1 MSKVSTLK
9 PLFQRKCASIVT
21 SYLPRH
27 IENPCTR
34 ITAGECRV
42 RLCVLVLLLPQEGL
56 LLGAKE
62 PRIVTPSEVTNLG
75 REGEEGGAAIEHT
88 SRKRVQL

>member
-1 MSKVSTLK
+1 M
-9 PLFQRKCASIVT
+9 
-21 SYLPRH
+21 
-27 IENPCTR
+27 
-34 ITAGECRV
+34 